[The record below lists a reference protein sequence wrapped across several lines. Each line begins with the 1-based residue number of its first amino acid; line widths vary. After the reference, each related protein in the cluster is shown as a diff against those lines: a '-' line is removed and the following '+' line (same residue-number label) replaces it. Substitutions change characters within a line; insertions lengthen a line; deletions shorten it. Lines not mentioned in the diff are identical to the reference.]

1 MHAIYRNF
9 ISVLRFNKTAAILNI
24 MGLAIAYIVFA
35 TIYAQVDFANKFDR
49 FHPQVDHIYR
59 VDCKTPAS
67 VWSVHSRLLIDAFV
81 STSPYIQKSTL
92 INPFIGECY
101 FTTDVNGNQT
111 VFKETVQTC
120 SPDITGIFDFV
131 FREGTPDCL
140 KQPEMCLIP
149 ESLARRIFGSI
160 SVAGKQLTAEG
171 NIWTKDRKSLTVG
184 GVYKDFPENSQLA
197 NAVYTA
203 VSPSYQYESW
213 DDYTYVC
220 YILVTPGADKKEIC
234 SAFARCFNVEDAP
247 DYKEA
252 EVKLTNLA
260 DIYYEPV
267 TSQMKFI
274 KSGKKENM
282 NRMLMVA
289 FLVALIAMIN
299 YINY

>member
-9 ISVLRFNKTAAILNI
+9 ISALRFNKTAAILNI

-111 VFKETVQTC
+111 GFKDTVQTC

-131 FREGTPDCL
+131 FRRNKTRPVSHLRKHVLDIGDIS
-140 KQPEMCLIP
+140 LIP
-149 ESLARRIFGSI
+149 LNGEQY
-160 SVAGKQLTAEG
+160 V
-171 NIWTKDRKSLTVG
+171 TKCL
-184 GVYKDFPENSQLA
+184 
-197 NAVYTA
+197 
-203 VSPSYQYESW
+203 
-213 DDYTYVC
+213 
-220 YILVTPGADKKEIC
+220 PG
-234 SAFARCFNVEDAP
+234 CF
-247 DYKEA
+247 
-252 EVKLTNLA
+252 
-260 DIYYEPV
+260 PV
-267 TSQMKFI
+267 TD
-274 KSGKKENM
+274 GTEWM
-282 NRMLMVA
+282 NR
-289 FLVALIAMIN
+289 IGHTTSTI
-299 YINY
+299 YIRKDV